1 MRHLTLRIFLLGQM
15 TLLSVVLGI
24 ALIRGTLLTLQ
35 LQLVA
40 KGGLKRLVLGWLA
53 LVMIH
58 SSSSSLLMGQ
68 GNAHFACK
76 FFFSFSSHIFTDNF
90 HRKLHQ
96 NNGAIRVHRY
106 AESTASGPLRSH
118 LLTHHA
124 EEWVQEC
131 QQQNIA
137 LRGKGGEEALAK
149 VTGVPVDHQAEARVP
164 FTQENFLDGLVQ
176 FVVATDQVFL
186 FFSFVFGSEISF

>member
-1 MRHLTLRIFLLGQM
+1 MLILLV
-15 TLLSVVLGI
+15 S
-24 ALIRGTLLTLQ
+24 
-35 LQLVA
+35 
-40 KGGLKRLVLGWLA
+40 
-53 LVMIH
+53 
-58 SSSSSLLMGQ
+58 
-68 GNAHFACK
+68 
-76 FFFSFSSHIFTDNF
+76 FFFSFSSHIFTDKF
-90 HRKLHQ
+90 HRKLRQ

-176 FVVATDQVFL
+176 FVVATDQVFF

>member
-1 MRHLTLRIFLLGQM
+1 MRHLTSEIFLLGQM

-24 ALIRGTLLTLQ
+24 ALSRDTLLTLQ

-40 KGGLKRLVLGWLA
+40 KGGLKRLVLGWLV

-76 FFFSFSSHIFTDNF
+76 FFFLFSFHIFADNF

-96 NNGAIRVHRY
+96 NNGAIKVHRY
-106 AESTASGPLRSH
+106 AESTASGPLRFH
-118 LLTHHA
+118 LLSHHV

-131 QQQNIA
+131 QQKNIA
-137 LRGKGGEEALAK
+137 LRGKEGEEALAK
-149 VTGVPVDHQAEARVP
+149 VTGVPVDRQAEAQVP
-164 FTQENFLDGLVQ
+164 FTQDNFLDGLVQ
-176 FVVATDQVFL
+176 FIVATDQVFF

>member
-76 FFFSFSSHIFTDNF
+76 FFFLFLPIFLQTIFTGSF
-90 HRKLHQ
+90 VKIMGLSEYTAMQRVLHQ
-96 NNGAIRVHRY
+96 VLCAPICSPTMQR
-106 AESTASGPLRSH
+106 SGFRNVNSRTLH
-118 LLTHHA
+118 
-124 EEWVQEC
+124 
-131 QQQNIA
+131 
-137 LRGKGGEEALAK
+137 
-149 VTGVPVDHQAEARVP
+149 
-164 FTQENFLDGLVQ
+164 
-176 FVVATDQVFL
+176 
-186 FFSFVFGSEISF
+186 